1 MAINVA
7 FLRGINVGGHN
18 KIKMADLRGMFESM
32 GFKRVQTY
40 IQSGNVLFASE
51 DDTETLRIQIE
62 QEIEKVFSIS
72 INVIIR
78 TALELEGIIENCPF
92 SEEKLLEAASSKVE
106 TFYVSL
112 LLDSPTQEGIE
123 QLGAFQSERDEFRIQ
138 NREVYLL
145 LRDGIRNSRLANN
158 LYKLNVSSTMRN
170 WKTINKINTMAKA
183 IDES

>member
-1 MAINVA
+1 MTINVA

-32 GFKRVQTY
+32 GFQSVQTY
-40 IQSGNVLFASE
+40 IQSGNVLFTSE

-72 INVIIR
+72 ATVIIR
-78 TALELEGIIENCPF
+78 TALELEGIIKNCPF
-92 SEEKLLEAASSKVE
+92 PEGKLLEAASSKLV

-112 LLDSPTQEGIE
+112 LLDSPTEEVVE
-123 QLGAFQSERDEFRIQ
+123 QLGTYQSESDEFRIQ

-158 LYKLNVSSTMRN
+158 LNKLNVTSTMRN
-170 WKTINKINTMAKA
+170 WKTINKINALVKT
-183 IDES
+183 IEE